1 MHNQNPRREVGNRP
15 ASAAGLVSKLP
26 PLAAA
31 CALFAAAAL
40 TIGPDINPVHAQN
53 RMTFSKASTSSGH
66 IALGLAV
73 RKLSVSGT
81 FLQAPAHPDDETNA
95 LFTYFGYGQG
105 LRVIDVQNNRG
116 DGGQNEIGPEL
127 FRDIAVLRSS
137 ELVSAHRIDGAE
149 QYFTRAIDY
158 GYSFDPEEVITKWGR
173 KDIVGDYVRL
183 WRTLRP
189 DVIVTMNIQGR
200 GGDRAHEATTVLV
213 RESFRAAGDPS
224 MYTDQFEQGLR
235 PWQPKKLYFA
245 GAPVVPGEP
254 GAAGGGGG
262 GGGRGGRRGG
272 GAQGADA
279 EKLTSVPTDS
289 YDELLGRTYA
299 EIASDAHSN
308 HKCQGVGGLG
318 GGRGGPGG
326 GRGGAGGGTPG
337 AAGATA
343 DTGRGGAAPAADNGR
358 GGALAGRGGAQAGRG
373 GAQAGRG
380 GGGFGGG
387 RGYSLVDTTLSAQMG
402 KQESGVFE
410 GIDTSLT
417 SIAQYAGADAPGAL
431 TGALSAIL
439 ADGKSAQKAF
449 ASGDDA
455 ATAAPIEAGLTK
467 IRALRSQL
475 GGMGL
480 NDSARYEIDFRL
492 KQKERDYEDAVL
504 AAHDVTFDAL
514 ADDGLVIGG
523 QPVQLTLTALNHG
536 QSEVSVTGVA
546 IAGFDSPAD
555 CASGAAKKDATY
567 TCSAAAHV
575 PKDAKLTTPYF
586 NDNYWKHPEN
596 QAIQIFDP
604 SVPFGVPFAPSP
616 FRVTFHVKAGSVDVT
631 KEIPIEY
638 RYVKD
643 IYFGDKR
650 MELNVVPDF
659 SVRVTPTLAVIPAA
673 ATTAKAA
680 EREIHVSVTNGT
692 KGAAKAMVALELP
705 AGWKSTP
712 ASVPVNFTHEDESLS
727 ARFTVTPP
735 AQPKVG
741 DYNLRAVVTSTV
753 TGDVKFA
760 NGYQEIEYPHIQ
772 RRQVVKPA
780 EIALKVVD
788 VKTAP
793 NLSVGYIE
801 GVGDQVPQAIQQLGA
816 KLAFIDQDELAW
828 GDLSKH
834 DVIVTG
840 VRAYER
846 RADLRAYNRRLLDFV
861 ERGGT
866 VIVQYNKTEFNRED
880 YGPYPAKVSGN
891 RVSDELVPV
900 KVLVPNDPVFNF
912 PNKIGPAAWA
922 NWVQERGL
930 YFIGDKDAKYI
941 DLVSMTDSF
950 KDNPGEKLGS
960 LIEAKYGKGRWLY
973 LGLGLWRQLPA
984 GTSGAY
990 QLLANLI
997 SLPKAPAVGTPVH
1010 RAAAAPG
1017 GHQ

>member
-1 MHNQNPRREVGNRP
+1 MQTLKTKVMTL
-15 ASAAGLVSKLP
+15 ASFVATCAIAV
-26 PLAAA
+26 LA
-31 CALFAAAAL
+31 
-40 TIGPDINPVHAQN
+40 IGPALGPVHAQN

-66 IALGLAV
+66 VALGLAL

-127 FRDIAVLRSS
+127 FRDIAVLRTS
-137 ELVSAHRIDGAE
+137 ELLSAHRIDGAE

-224 MYTDQFEQGLR
+224 MYTEQFEEGLR

-245 GAPVVPGEP
+245 GALAVPGEAP
-254 GAAGGGGG
+254 AG
-262 GGGRGGRRGG
+262 GGGRGGRGRG
-272 GAQGADA
+272 GAQGANA
-279 EKLTSVPTDS
+279 ANLTTVPTDG
-289 YDELLGRTYA
+289 YDELLGRTYS
-299 EIASDAHSN
+299 EIASDAHSS

-326 GRGGAGGGTPG
+326 GRGGAGGPGGGTPG
-337 AAGATA
+337 AA
-343 DTGRGGAAPAADNGR
+343 AADNGR
-358 GGALAGRGGAQAGRG
+358 GGAPADTGRGGAGGAQAGRG
-373 GAQAGRG
+373 GGG

-387 RGYSLVDTTLSAQMG
+387 RGYSLVDTTVAGQMG

-417 SIAQYAGADAPGAL
+417 SIAQYAAPNAPRAL
-431 TGALSAIL
+431 TDGLAAIL
-439 ADGKSAQKAF
+439 ADGKAAQKAF
-449 ASGDDA
+449 ADGNDA
-455 ATAAPIEAGLTK
+455 ATAAPVEAGLTK
-467 IRALRSQL
+467 IRALRAQL
-475 GGMGL
+475 ASMGL
-480 NDSARYEIDFRL
+480 SDSARYEVDFRL
-492 KQKERDYEDAVL
+492 KGKERDYEDAVL
-504 AAHDVTFDAL
+504 AAHDVSFDAM

-523 QPVQLTLTALNHG
+523 QPVQLTLTAVNHG
-536 QSEVSVTGVA
+536 PTEVSVTGVA
-546 IAGFDSPAD
+546 IAGFDSPAN
-555 CASGAAKKDATY
+555 CSPGAARKDATY
-567 TCSAAAHV
+567 TCSAAAHI

-586 NDNYWKHPEN
+586 NDHYWKHPEN

-616 FRVTFHVKAGSVDVT
+616 FRVTFQIKAGSVDVT
-631 KEIPIEY
+631 KELPVEY

-673 ATTAKAA
+673 AATPKAA

-692 KGAAKAMVALELP
+692 KGAAKATVALELAP
-705 AGWKSTP
+705 GWKSTP
-712 ASVPVNFTHEDESLS
+712 ATVPVNFTHEDESLS
-727 ARFTVTPP
+727 ARFMVTPP
-735 AQPKVG
+735 AQTKVG
-741 DYNLRAVVTSTV
+741 DYNLRAVVTSSV
-753 TGDVKFA
+753 TGDEKFA

-772 RRQVVKPA
+772 RRQVIEPA

-793 NLSVGYIE
+793 NLNVGYIE

-891 RVSDELVPV
+891 RVSDESVPV
-900 KVLVPNDPVFNF
+900 KILVANDPVFNF
-912 PNKIGPAAWA
+912 PNKIGPATWA

-930 YFIGDKDAKYI
+930 YFIGDKDPKYI

-950 KDNPGEKLGS
+950 KDNSGEKLGS

-984 GTSGAY
+984 GTTGAY
-990 QLLANLI
+990 QLLANLL
-997 SLPKAPAVGTPVH
+997 SLPKAPA
-1010 RAAAAPG
+1010 AAPVRRATG
-1017 GHQ
+1017 GNQ

>member
-1 MHNQNPRREVGNRP
+1 MTMQTLKTKVMTL
-15 ASAAGLVSKLP
+15 ASFVATCAIAV
-26 PLAAA
+26 LA
-31 CALFAAAAL
+31 
-40 TIGPDINPVHAQN
+40 IGPALGPVHAQN

-66 IALGLAV
+66 VALGLAL

-127 FRDIAVLRSS
+127 FRDIAVLRTS
-137 ELVSAHRIDGAE
+137 ELLSAHRIDGAE

-224 MYTDQFEQGLR
+224 MYTEQFEEGLR

-245 GAPVVPGEP
+245 GALAVPGEAP
-254 GAAGGGGG
+254 AG
-262 GGGRGGRRGG
+262 GGGRGGRGRG
-272 GAQGADA
+272 GAQGANA
-279 EKLTSVPTDS
+279 ANLTTVPTDG
-289 YDELLGRTYA
+289 YDELLGRTYS
-299 EIASDAHSN
+299 EIASDAHSS

-326 GRGGAGGGTPG
+326 GRGGAGGPGGGTSG
-337 AAGATA
+337 AA
-343 DTGRGGAAPAADNGR
+343 AADNGR
-358 GGALAGRGGAQAGRG
+358 GGAPADTGRGGAGGAQAGRG
-373 GAQAGRG
+373 GGG

-387 RGYSLVDTTLSAQMG
+387 RGYSLVDTTVAGQMG

-417 SIAQYAGADAPGAL
+417 SIAQYAAPNAPRAL
-431 TGALSAIL
+431 TDGLAAIL
-439 ADGKSAQKAF
+439 ADGKAAQKAF
-449 ASGDDA
+449 ADGNDA
-455 ATAAPIEAGLTK
+455 ATAAPVEAGLTK
-467 IRALRSQL
+467 IRALRAQL
-475 GGMGL
+475 ASMGL
-480 NDSARYEIDFRL
+480 SDSARYEVDFRL
-492 KQKERDYEDAVL
+492 KGKERDYEDAVL
-504 AAHDVTFDAL
+504 AAHDVSFDAM

-523 QPVQLTLTALNHG
+523 QPVQLTLTAVNHG
-536 QSEVSVTGVA
+536 PTEVSVTGVA
-546 IAGFDSPAD
+546 IAGFDSPAN
-555 CASGAAKKDATY
+555 CSPGAARKDATY
-567 TCSAAAHV
+567 TCSAAAHI

-586 NDNYWKHPEN
+586 NDHYWKHPEN

-616 FRVTFHVKAGSVDVT
+616 FRVTFQIKAGSVDVT
-631 KEIPIEY
+631 KELPVEY

-673 ATTAKAA
+673 AATPKAA

-692 KGAAKAMVALELP
+692 KGAAKATVALELAP
-705 AGWKSTP
+705 GWKSTP
-712 ASVPVNFTHEDESLS
+712 ATVPVNFTHEDESLS
-727 ARFTVTPP
+727 ARFMVTPP
-735 AQPKVG
+735 AQTKVG
-741 DYNLRAVVTSTV
+741 DYNLRAVVTSSV
-753 TGDVKFA
+753 TGDEKFA

-772 RRQVVKPA
+772 RRQVIEPA

-793 NLSVGYIE
+793 NLNVGYIE

-891 RVSDELVPV
+891 RVSDESVPV
-900 KVLVPNDPVFNF
+900 KILVANDPVFNF
-912 PNKIGPAAWA
+912 PNKIGPATWA

-930 YFIGDKDAKYI
+930 YFIGDKDPKYI

-950 KDNPGEKLGS
+950 KDNSGEKLGS

-984 GTSGAY
+984 GTTGAY
-990 QLLANLI
+990 QLLANLL
-997 SLPKAPAVGTPVH
+997 SLPKAPA
-1010 RAAAAPG
+1010 AAPVRRATG
-1017 GHQ
+1017 GNQ